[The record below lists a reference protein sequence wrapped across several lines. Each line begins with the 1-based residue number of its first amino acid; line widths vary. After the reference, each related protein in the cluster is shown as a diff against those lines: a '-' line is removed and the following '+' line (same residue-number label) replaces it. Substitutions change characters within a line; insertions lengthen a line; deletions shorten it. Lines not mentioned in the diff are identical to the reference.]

1 MQLTPATI
9 AAISTATVQGDNATD
24 ACVVKLTI
32 ITDKTF
38 LPAAFKACV
47 AKVTNST
54 PRVHRFGWTDPVINA
69 YNDSALLCQ
78 TWYTGL
84 AHDFK
89 TIEPPCVL
97 ALSNKTQVIQDSD
110 LASGNGAF
118 LARRET

>member
-1 MQLTPATI
+1 MELTPATI

-89 TIEPPCVL
+89 TIEASMRL
-97 ALSNKTQVIQDSD
+97 GALQQD
-110 LASGNGAF
+110 AS
-118 LARRET
+118 LLVHLELHVVRHL